1 MKDKWKNNL
10 GLKIGAFAFA
20 VFLWWTVV
28 NVEDPIQTKR
38 YTTEV
43 MFANTDVVTNAG
55 MSYQIVGEIK
65 TVTVTVKARR
75 KVLGNIQASNIVATA
90 DFREMDEQTQLVP
103 IRVKVTGFEGDYEEA
118 LANPRNLQVKTEM
131 TETKSFPISVSA
143 IGEVRQ
149 GYLLDKENTV
159 AVPQSIEIS
168 GPKSSLGRIARVVA
182 KVDVSELSKDV
193 TMEAEVIYYD
203 AADNIVDSS
212 RLSSNCDKNGVQVR
226 IELLAVKELTLDFD
240 TAEISA
246 ADGYVFDGIDV
257 EPQTLRVAAKSRVL
271 KDRDSIHISSDALK
285 KNNLKQSE
293 EVIVDIT
300 EYLPDNIVLV
310 DEAASSVVVNIKVE
324 KTGEKLL
331 TMPVRSVK
339 LNHISD
345 EYEVAYESD
354 QAVELQFTGPKKALD
369 ALTLESVI
377 AVVDLK
383 KYQKEGTYK
392 VEVQV
397 VDLPANCRYLG
408 GATIELTLKKK
419 VQ

>member
-55 MSYQIVGEIK
+55 MSYQIVGDIK

-75 KVLGNIQASNIVATA
+75 KVLV
-90 DFREMDEQTQLVP
+90 
-103 IRVKVTGFEGDYEEA
+103 EGDYEEA

-257 EPQTLRVAAKSRVL
+257 EPQTLRVAGKSRVL

-324 KTGEKLL
+324 KTGEKSL